1 MKTFELVMASGKRI
15 TVTAESRALATNRA
29 IDLGYIDKW
38 DLWEVE
44 QVIEVDVTIK
54 PDTSEN

>member
-15 TVTAESRALATNRA
+15 TVAAESRALATSRA
-29 IDLGYIDKW
+29 VELGFLDKW

-44 QVIEVDVTIK
+44 QVIEVDVVIK
-54 PDTSEN
+54 PVVSEN